1 VSVHYPKT
9 STRKPKQARAKF
21 TQEALVDAATQVLR
35 AQGYDRFN
43 TNRVAEQAGVS
54 IGSLYQYFPNK
65 QALIEAIVV
74 RHVAVLASTIAAS
87 LTQARALPV
96 GDAMDLLVQA
106 TMDVYASDLDLHR
119 VVHEQIPKHQADA
132 AVDATLAQL
141 THWVAE
147 LLRAHRQTL
156 RVMDHHLAADMVVNL
171 VKDTAC
177 RIMLGTLVSPDHAG
191 AVSVTT
197 ATRELCLM
205 VRVYLGLGLPPSQP
219 LGNQRH
225 HQGVE

>member
-1 VSVHYPKT
+1 
-9 STRKPKQARAKF
+9 
-21 TQEALVDAATQVLR
+21 VDAATQVLR
-35 AQGYDRFN
+35 ARGYESFN

-65 QALIEAIVV
+65 QSLIEAIVV

-87 LTQARALPV
+87 LTRARALPV
-96 GDAMDLLVQA
+96 GEAMDLLVQA
-106 TMDVYASDLDLHR
+106 TIDVYANDLDLHR

-147 LLRAHRQTL
+147 LLRANRQSL
-156 RVMDHHLAADMVVNL
+156 RPMDHHLAADMVVNL

-177 RIMLGTLVSPDHAG
+177 RIVLGTLGRPDHAG
-191 AVSVTT
+191 AVSVPM
-197 ATRELCLM
+197 ATRELCSM
-205 VRVYLGLGLPPSQP
+205 VRAYLGLGLPTLQT
-219 LGNQRH
+219 LGHQRH
-225 HQGVE
+225 HQSVE

>member
-1 VSVHYPKT
+1 MTNTVSANYHQNAP
-9 STRKPKQARAKF
+9 RKPKQARAKF

-35 AQGYDRFN
+35 VQGHANFN

-74 RHVAVLASTIAAS
+74 RHVSVLASTIAAS
-87 LTQARALPV
+87 LAQARALPV
-96 GDAMDLLVQA
+96 GEAMDLLVQA

-119 VVHEQIPKHQADA
+119 VVHEQIPKHQANA
-132 AVDATLAQL
+132 AVDATLTQL

-147 LLRAHRQTL
+147 LLRAHRDTL
-156 RVMDHHLAADMVVNL
+156 RPMDHHLAADMVVNL

-177 RIMLGTLVSPDHAG
+177 RIMLGTLGAPDQPGPRSTSA
-191 AVSVTT
+191 

-205 VRVYLGLGLPPSQP
+205 VRAYLGVGSPPS
-219 LGNQRH
+219 RSRA
-225 HQGVE
+225 

>member
-1 VSVHYPKT
+1 VSADFPKT
-9 STRKPKQARAKF
+9 ATRKPKQARAKF

-35 AQGYDRFN
+35 AQGYDGFN

-65 QALIEAIVV
+65 QSLIEAIVV
-74 RHVAVLASTIAAS
+74 RHVAVLASTIAAG
-87 LTQARALPV
+87 LTQARALPI
-96 GDAMDLLVQA
+96 GEAMDMLVHA
-106 TMDVYASDLDLHR
+106 TVGVYASDLDLHR

-147 LLRAHRQTL
+147 LLRANRQAL
-156 RVMDHHLAADMVVNL
+156 RPMDHRLAADMVVNL

-177 RIMLGTLVSPDHAG
+177 RIVLGTLATSGEPNVPA
-191 AVSVTT
+191 AVSTPA

-205 VRVYLGLGLPPSQP
+205 IRAYLG
-219 LGNQRH
+219 
-225 HQGVE
+225 VK